1 MVQFSQIN
9 QQVVRKTGIGR
20 LIRFFIGFKSWDSKL
35 IEICNELKLSRTSI
49 AWDLGCGWGG
59 TGLDI
64 AKNYGCKVIGV
75 DTSPLGK
82 KDISKY
88 KQYINTFTFRQ
99 EDIYSFVSEAISNQ
113 ENISRQKPDLIIM
126 KDVLEHMTYEEGIEV
141 LRLIRI
147 CLNNKESKLIVSV
160 PNASSPF
167 GLRNQVNDITHR
179 SSFGHR
185 SLNNVLSEAGF
196 NNIVISTLDEASSGK
211 LGLLLDVSLKV
222 LVIPL
227 STLFLK
233 PLIGWN
239 EPYFWSNNLYAY
251 ASI

>member
-1 MVQFSQIN
+1 MK
-9 QQVVRKTGIGR
+9 KTGIGK
-20 LIRFFIGFKSWDSKL
+20 LIRTFIGFKLWDAKL
-35 IEICNELKLSRTSI
+35 IEICNELKLNKTSV

-59 TGLDI
+59 TGLNI
-64 AKNYGCKVIGV
+64 AENYGCKVVGV
-75 DTSPLGK
+75 DTIPLEKRDIYTYK
-82 KDISKY
+82 K
-88 KQYINTFTFRQ
+88 YIHNFSFRQ
-99 EDIYSFVSEAISNQ
+99 EDIYSFVSKAASISK
-113 ENISRQKPDLIIM
+113 NISAQKPDLIIM

-147 CLNNKESKLIVSV
+147 CLKNKNSKLILSV

-185 SLNNVLSEAGF
+185 SLFDVLSEAGF
-196 NNIVISTLDEASSGK
+196 NNIMISTLGEASNGK
-211 LGLLLDVSLKV
+211 VGLFLDISLKMV
-222 LVIPL
+222 VIPL
-227 STLFLK
+227 GTLFLK

-239 EPYFWSNNLYAY
+239 KLYFWSNNLYAH